1 MNPTTAHVYSKQN
14 DKHLQ
19 QKKECS
25 TLMSLANELFDFI
38 LIYLSPCDVVKSLTS
53 INKRLDLLIYPFIH
67 RIDVS
72 KKKPEWLKKHLLS
85 MKPLITH
92 IQFNH
97 KQLRS
102 LFSTESKIH
111 DQYQCLKSMI
121 WDYKCCVNDRLFISY
136 LNVFKTKSLS
146 LTLNL
151 HSDGD
156 DAIDNNIAIVLLQ
169 NDSLIE
175 ELIFTCKN
183 RFSLSWFSFQPNILK
198 LNQHLKRLT
207 IKLHY
212 IHDLFILIENLSKLE
227 YLNVEVCEAEK
238 KDKHDYINIR
248 KQTATLSRVLKQL
261 IVHSLD
267 FTYPR
272 LLLFLEQFQ
281 QSIELLKLDMSISD
295 RIDGEIIESTIIAKM
310 PQLKKFEFLFHMFVK
325 ENINIDTGLNKLI
338 STFRSSYWLTRSVM
352 CYHERSYPC
361 FTVFSLPWTLEE
373 SESVTNEIINH
384 RTNTTVPLQIQNIKS
399 LFLASTIITL
409 EFLKFIQKTFPNLK
423 TMIISW
429 FTCTLDLAV
438 LEEKNKIE
446 LATIKTIKY
455 YGTTDDLE
463 FLDFLLL
470 IPNLRCLTVDGITVH
485 IINGYAP
492 ENESLISL
500 CKQISNLCIF
510 RNAGRCEDDETKET
524 FPNAKISFNDI

>member
-1 MNPTTAHVYSKQN
+1 
-14 DKHLQ
+14 
-19 QKKECS
+19 
-25 TLMSLANELFDFI
+25 
-38 LIYLSPCDVVKSLTS
+38 
-53 INKRLDLLIYPFIH
+53 
-67 RIDVS
+67 
-72 KKKPEWLKKHLLS
+72 
-85 MKPLITH
+85 
-92 IQFNH
+92 
-97 KQLRS
+97 
-102 LFSTESKIH
+102 
-111 DQYQCLKSMI
+111 
-121 WDYKCCVNDRLFISY
+121 
-136 LNVFKTKSLS
+136 
-146 LTLNL
+146 
-151 HSDGD
+151 
-156 DAIDNNIAIVLLQ
+156 
-169 NDSLIE
+169 
-175 ELIFTCKN
+175 
-183 RFSLSWFSFQPNILK
+183 
-198 LNQHLKRLT
+198 
-207 IKLHY
+207 
-212 IHDLFILIENLSKLE
+212 
-227 YLNVEVCEAEK
+227 
-238 KDKHDYINIR
+238 
-248 KQTATLSRVLKQL
+248 
-261 IVHSLD
+261 
-267 FTYPR
+267 
-272 LLLFLEQFQ
+272 
-281 QSIELLKLDMSISD
+281 
-295 RIDGEIIESTIIAKM
+295 
-310 PQLKKFEFLFHMFVK
+310 MFVQ

-429 FTCTLDLAV
+429 FMCTLDLAV

>member
-227 YLNVEVCEAEK
+227 YLNVE
-238 KDKHDYINIR
+238 
-248 KQTATLSRVLKQL
+248 QTATLSRVLKQL
-261 IVHSLD
+261 IVHSLN
-267 FTYPR
+267 FTYLR

-295 RIDGEIIESTIIAKM
+295 RIDGEIIDR
-310 PQLKKFEFLFHMFVK
+310 QL
-325 ENINIDTGLNKLI
+325 
-338 STFRSSYWLTRSVM
+338 
-352 CYHERSYPC
+352 
-361 FTVFSLPWTLEE
+361 
-373 SESVTNEIINH
+373 
-384 RTNTTVPLQIQNIKS
+384 
-399 LFLASTIITL
+399 
-409 EFLKFIQKTFPNLK
+409 
-423 TMIISW
+423 
-429 FTCTLDLAV
+429 
-438 LEEKNKIE
+438 
-446 LATIKTIKY
+446 
-455 YGTTDDLE
+455 
-463 FLDFLLL
+463 
-470 IPNLRCLTVDGITVH
+470 
-485 IINGYAP
+485 
-492 ENESLISL
+492 
-500 CKQISNLCIF
+500 
-510 RNAGRCEDDETKET
+510 
-524 FPNAKISFNDI
+524 